1 MLQLKEKMPPLATAD
16 CCVRIWKKVVSTG
29 QIISCP
35 PAKLSSFFEKCFPR
49 IPIMVSTSRKI
60 TLIKKHV
67 SSSRMKDLLKF
78 TFPLF
83 EKAAPT

>member
-1 MLQLKEKMPPLATAD
+1 MLQVKERMPPLTTAD
-16 CCVRIWKKVVSTG
+16 CCVRKWKKVVSTG

-49 IPIMVSTSRKI
+49 IPIMVSTSRKT
-60 TLIKKHV
+60 TLIKKYF
-67 SSSRMKDLLKF
+67 STSRINDLLKY